1 MMEKVILGKT
11 GLEVS
16 RLGFGGLFFVS
27 EQPEQQNE
35 TFEKAIQMGIN
46 YVDTAPGYGDSE
58 RILGG
63 ILKEIKNP
71 LVISTKLGYKPEP
84 FEPKNKDLLRRSV
97 ENSLKLLHRDCI
109 DILFIHEPDRPRQFD
124 WWTDM
129 DSFSGPVT
137 ELIDELKKE
146 GLIKYSGLG
155 GTTAYELARIIKTGK
170 FDVVLTAFNYSLL
183 WREAEHAILP
193 EAAALNMGIIAASP
207 LQQGAL
213 AVRYDNE
220 VKNGAPWMSPPR
232 RMQYKAL
239 YSFLDETGYS
249 LAELGIRFILSNPLI
264 SCILMGPRSIKELE
278 ENVAAVEKG
287 PLPEDVLKRL
297 NEIVSMVPFRP
308 CEEPFFLPFNRP
320 YRWPGAANR

>member
-1 MMEKVILGKT
+1 MEKVILGKT
-11 GLEVS
+11 KLEVS

-27 EQPEQQNE
+27 EQPRQQKE
-35 TFEKAIQMGIN
+35 TFIKAIQTGIN
-46 YVDTAPGYGDSE
+46 YVNTAPGYGDSE

-63 ILKEIKNP
+63 ILKEIKSP
-71 LVISTKLGYKPEP
+71 LVLSTKLGYKPEP
-84 FEPKNKDLLRRSV
+84 FEPQNKNFLRRSV

-124 WWTDM
+124 WWSDM
-129 DSFSGPVT
+129 DNFSGPVT

-146 GLIKYSGLG
+146 GLIRYLGLG

-183 WREAEHAILP
+183 WREAEQAILP

-220 VKNGAPWMSPPR
+220 IKNGAPWMSPPR
-232 RMQYKAL
+232 RKQYKAL

-249 LAELGIRFILSNPLI
+249 LAELGIRFVLSNPII
-264 SCILMGPRSIKELE
+264 SCILMGPRSISELE
-278 ENVAAVEKG
+278 ENITAVEKG
-287 PLPEDVLKRL
+287 PLSADVLKRL
-297 NEIVSMVPFRP
+297 DEIAAMVPFRP
-308 CEEPFFLPFNRP
+308 YEEQFGLPFNRSCC
-320 YRWPGAANR
+320 WPGAANR